1 MTDEKSSFVLYA
13 EYLEHIKLLTMEQ
26 RGALLTAVLCYASGD
41 ELPEMDGM
49 TNMAFSFIKSRIDR
63 DTAAYLEKIEKRRE
77 AGKLGGRP
85 KTKDI
90 SQKQEKAKKAN
101 GFSEKQNNPV
111 NPMWYVGGDN
121 KNGES
126 KLAGKA
132 AFNSDYNFNLYEY
145 FHFCSK
151 MLKKEP
157 KEKGKA
163 PCMIVFC
170 SFQQIPTML
179 KAAEKHGFRNSIHL
193 TFVKNYSAQVLK
205 ANMRVVGATEHA
217 LVLHKG
223 LPESD
228 KAIWLGTEHGLIFYR
243 DKLPKFNNDGKMIF
257 DWMPWEKDPKGK
269 YPNIHPTQKP
279 VRLLKK
285 LIKIF
290 TDEGDVVIDPCCG
303 SGSTLRAAMELGRPS
318 YGFEIDRNFY
328 ERAKNEMLVENYG
341 EVSMRAEDS
350 VTGQRNIFDM
360 LEVLS

>member
-1 MTDEKSSFVLYA
+1 
-13 EYLEHIKLLTMEQ
+13 
-26 RGALLTAVLCYASGD
+26 
-41 ELPEMDGM
+41 
-49 TNMAFSFIKSRIDR
+49 
-63 DTAAYLEKIEKRRE
+63 
-77 AGKLGGRP
+77 
-85 KTKDI
+85 
-90 SQKQEKAKKAN
+90 
-101 GFSEKQNNPV
+101 
-111 NPMWYVGGDN
+111 MWYVGGDN

-132 AFNSDYNFNLYEY
+132 AFNSDFNFNLYEY

-179 KAAEKHGFRNSIHL
+179 KAAEKHGFGNNIHL
-193 TFVKNYSAQVLK
+193 TFCKNYSAQVLK

-223 LPESD
+223 LPETD

-243 DKLPKFNNDGKMIF
+243 DKLP
-257 DWMPWEKDPKGK
+257 
-269 YPNIHPTQKP
+269 
-279 VRLLKK
+279 K

-341 EVSMRAEDS
+341 EVSMRAEDR

-360 LEVLS
+360 LEGRA